1 MAARRARHPMRL
13 LVMALLLAPS
23 AYAVGRAPQLLV
35 VGASSTITT
44 DYAIGD
50 AAITNPG
57 VCDYLVRDSRTE
69 VYLNARQAG
78 AAMLT
83 LWDAQGVQRDAI
95 PIQVSAVD
103 LDRLAERVRDDLQ
116 LGEAVQVRRQGER
129 LVIEGEVAGEEQRQA
144 VLTYVGREPL
154 LESRVRIGS
163 GALRTLAHTVAAA
176 IKRPGITVRTVRD
189 RLVLEGIA
197 YSPEAAQHAEAV
209 ARLYHDSVL
218 NLIEIRDTQRV
229 PGRRPLV
236 QLDVHFLEVK
246 RGALRAFGIQWNPG
260 ASSGDGGAVASAI
273 GFVTNLLPKL
283 RLARERG
290 EARVL
295 EQPTLVVKSGERGEL
310 FSGTEIPYT
319 TEQNVQFKNVGVS
332 IQAEPIV
339 DGDHVDLKI
348 DVAVSAPSAGVDGAI
363 DRRTVATS
371 AYCRNGQSLV
381 LGQLWEHSRATTRNR
396 TPRGAQG
403 GSAIAQ
409 LAWSKDFQSRES
421 EFLVFVTPRIVD
433 GAESLPDPRPRWD
446 AEKQA
451 MQEAPRRSRHG
462 RAGALPRP
470 AAKANPGAVIA
481 MPPSLLE

>member
-1 MAARRARHPMRL
+1 MAARCALHPVGL
-13 LVMALLLAPS
+13 LALLFLLAP
-23 AYAVGRAPQLLV
+23 YAQAVERAPQLLV

-57 VCDYLVRDSRTE
+57 VCDYLVRDNRTE
-69 VYLNARQAG
+69 VYLNARKAG

-83 LWDAQGVQRDAI
+83 LWDTQGVQRDAM

-103 LDRLAERVRDDLQ
+103 LDRLAARVRADLQ
-116 LGEAVQVRRQGER
+116 LGETVQVRRQGER

-144 VLTYVGREPL
+144 VLAYVGREPL
-154 LESRVRIGS
+154 LESRVRIGT
-163 GALRTLAHTVAAA
+163 GALRTLAHTVATA

-197 YSPEAAQHAEAV
+197 YSPEAAQHAESV

-236 QLDVHFLEVK
+236 QLDIHFLEVK
-246 RGALRAFGIQWNPG
+246 QGALRAFGIQWNPG
-260 ASSGDGGAVASAI
+260 ATVGDGGMVASAI

-295 EQPTLVVKSGERGEL
+295 EQPSMVVKSGERGEL

-319 TEQNVQFKNVGVS
+319 TEQSVQFKNVGVS

-371 AYCRNGQSLV
+371 AYCQNGQSLV

-396 TPRGAQG
+396 TPRGAQA

-421 EFLVFVTPRIVD
+421 EFLVFVTPRIVHS
-433 GAESLPDPRPRWD
+433 AESLPDPRPRWES
-446 AEKQA
+446 EKRALQRP
-451 MQEAPRRSRHG
+451 PRR
-462 RAGALPRP
+462 